1 MSSVQPRI
9 QILSEEQRKLFYEKA
24 LWVLKTVGV
33 KVECPEMVR
42 EFAKQPHVTC
52 EGDVVKLPAK
62 LVERALETSPRQVNI
77 YNRHGELAFS
87 LGPDY
92 THHTRFSIGS
102 PTLNYQ
108 HPETREIEEWK
119 RCHTGLIAGL
129 ANSLDAFDAIATP
142 GTIHDYGPE
151 QADYFSTL
159 ELLANTH
166 KPIILLVSKDNAFP
180 GVLGFIEHLFHPLCE
195 KPFVVPYVN
204 NITPLVLNKGTTDKM
219 KTAYSIGLPVIFNN
233 FVMAGASTPITPAGC
248 MTLAIAE
255 LLMGITCSQLI
266 QPGAKII
273 AGSLP
278 NSFNM
283 STMNAFYSPSSLL
296 VSHCIAE
303 MMDYFAVPHSGT
315 SGNSLGWEGDLI
327 EAGIMWMNYL
337 PSIMGKVGL
346 CPFAGPVFQAT
357 TLSATSIVLASEL
370 IREARKYARGFE
382 MEDNFLLNEIQA
394 VGHGGSFLGTQST
407 FEQFRDYQ
415 PQSDIWP
422 SLTLENWKD
431 SGKPTSTRML
441 REKTLRLL
449 NQPVLPADRQEVL
462 EQGQDYITR
471 LVKIKS

>member
-9 QILSEEQRKLFYEKA
+9 QFLSEEQKKLFYEKA
-24 LWVLKTVGV
+24 LWVLETVGV

-42 EFAKQPHVTC
+42 EFADQPGVRC
-52 EGDVVKLPAK
+52 EGDVVKLPGK
-62 LVERALETSPRQVNI
+62 LVEQALETAPRQVDI
-77 YNRHGELAFS
+77 YNRHGEQAFS
-87 LGPDY
+87 LGPEFN
-92 THHTRFSIGS
+92 HHTRFSIGS

-108 HPETREIEEWK
+108 HPETRDIEEWK

-129 ANSLDAFDAIATP
+129 ANSLDTFDAIATP
-142 GTIHDYGPE
+142 GTIHDYGPK

-180 GVLGFIEHLFHPLCE
+180 GVLGFIENLFYHLRE
-195 KPFVVPYVN
+195 KPFVIPYVN
-204 NITPLVLNKGTTDKM
+204 NITPLVLNKGTTNKM
-219 KTAYSIGLPVIFNN
+219 KTAYSYGLPVIFNN
-233 FVMAGASTPITPAGC
+233 FGMAGASTPITPAGC
-248 MTLAIAE
+248 MTLTIAE

-273 AGSLP
+273 AGSLS

-283 STMNAFYSPSSLL
+283 STMNAFYSPSSLV
-296 VSHCIAE
+296 VSHSVAE
-303 MMDYFAVPHSGT
+303 MMDYFAIPHSGT

-327 EAGIMWMNYL
+327 EAGIKWMNYL

-357 TLSATSIVLASEL
+357 TLSATSIVLAAEV

-382 MEDNFLLNEIQA
+382 LEDNFLLDEIRE
-394 VGHGGSFLGTQST
+394 VGQGGSFLGTQST
-407 FEQFRDYQ
+407 FERFRGYQ
-415 PQSDIWP
+415 PESDIWP
-422 SLTLENWKD
+422 NLTLESWKNA
-431 SGKPTSTRML
+431 GMPTSTCIL

-449 NQPVLPADRQEVL
+449 NHPVLPADCKEIL
-462 EQGQDYITR
+462 EKGEKYITR
-471 LVKIKS
+471 LDV